1 MSLPLDELLQTLL
14 SAERAGVQVASA
26 SLRECSDPAMRPV
39 LEQILAG
46 EGESCR
52 RLLACMQHLGLQ
64 PNRQTGEFH
73 ARAMAIADLHERLAF
88 IDRGQRWV
96 IRRLQETLP
105 VCPDPLVRT
114 ELEEVLR
121 IHEENSAATPAGQ
134 PAVTNT

>member
-1 MSLPLDELLQTLL
+1 MSVSLDELLQTLL

-26 SLRECSDPAMRPV
+26 SLRECRDPTLRPV

-52 RLLACMQHLGLQ
+52 RLLACMQHLGLE

-73 ARAMAIADLHERLAF
+73 ARAMAIGDLNERLAF

-96 IRRLQETLP
+96 IRKLQEALP
-105 VCPDPLVRT
+105 DCADPTVCE
-114 ELEEVLR
+114 ELETVLR
-121 IHEENSAATPAGQ
+121 IHEENSAATPA
-134 PAVTNT
+134 

>member
-1 MSLPLDELLQTLL
+1 MSVPLDELLQTLL

-26 SLRECSDPAMRPV
+26 SLRECQDPIVRPL

-64 PNRQTGEFH
+64 PNRQTGEFY
-73 ARAMAIADLHERLAF
+73 ARAMAIGDLNDRLAF

-96 IRRLQETLP
+96 IRKLRETLP
-105 VCPDPLVRT
+105 DCADPTVRG
-114 ELEEVLR
+114 ELEAVLR
-121 IHEENSAATPAGQ
+121 IHEENSAATPA
-134 PAVTNT
+134 